1 VLGGELRIEARVLHR
16 GRSSAYVEATFSD
29 AEGEMVAKASATQT
43 IRRSEAG

>member
-29 AEGEMVAKASATQT
+29 ADGEMVAKASATQT
-43 IRRSEAG
+43 IRRPEAG